1 MDTVT
6 LVFSALFVAQTLIF
20 LYVYRRAVT
29 HHGVTQQKSQ
39 EITQERPRQETLREE
54 GGGVEEELHPSALAA
69 LRLIEERGNVMSSDV
84 SKALNLS
91 REHTAR
97 LLKSLHDRGYVKRE
111 GKPFRYMLT
120 EKGLAAVKSKL

>member
-1 MDTVT
+1 M
-6 LVFSALFVAQTLIF
+6 
-20 LYVYRRAVT
+20 T

-54 GGGVEEELHPSALAA
+54 GGGVEELHPSALAA

>member
-1 MDTVT
+1 LDTVT

-54 GGGVEEELHPSALAA
+54 GGGVEELHPSALAA

>member
-1 MDTVT
+1 M
-6 LVFSALFVAQTLIF
+6 AQTLIF

-39 EITQERPRQETLREE
+39 QITQESPSQKPLRQES
-54 GGGVEEELHPSALAA
+54 GDVEALHPSALAA
-69 LRLIEERGNVMSSDV
+69 LRLIEERGEVMSSDV

-97 LLKSLHDRGYVKRE
+97 LLKSLNDRGYVKRE

>member
-1 MDTVT
+1 M
-6 LVFSALFVAQTLIF
+6 AQTLIF

-39 EITQERPRQETLREE
+39 QITQERPSQKPLRQESGDVLEA
-54 GGGVEEELHPSALAA
+54 LHPSALAA
-69 LRLIEERGNVMSSDV
+69 LRLIEERGEVMSSDV

>member
-54 GGGVEEELHPSALAA
+54 GGGVEELHPSALAA